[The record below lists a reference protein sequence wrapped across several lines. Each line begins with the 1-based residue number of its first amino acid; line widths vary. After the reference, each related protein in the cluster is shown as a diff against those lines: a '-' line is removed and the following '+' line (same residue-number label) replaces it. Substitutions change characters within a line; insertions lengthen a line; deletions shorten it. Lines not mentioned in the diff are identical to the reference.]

1 MSGDKPL
8 SQHDIDQLLGAI
20 SKPKAPAQDVK
31 TSTRSERSSGV
42 KQKEVTERPFDPGS
56 QHRVV
61 RERLHTLEII
71 NERFARQFRMN
82 LFNLLRRNADITV
95 ESVRYQRFQDFSDNI
110 PSPINLNIVAMKPLR
125 GTALIVFPHNMV
137 SMIVEN
143 LFGGD
148 GRLISRNEVR
158 EFTATEQ
165 RIINRVLN
173 LAMDAYQE
181 AWRTVFQIKMSYI
194 RSEMQPKFASITTS
208 PSELVVATTFH
219 LEVGHL
225 EANFQICMP
234 YSMIEPLRDRLT
246 NLRADGSSA
255 SDQAWRKRF
264 TQEIQESEV
273 ELVTE
278 FVQIPVRLPQI
289 MGLKV
294 GDVLP
299 VELPTTVTATVS
311 GIPVL
316 ESEYG
321 AVNDHRALRVKKVL
335 ENHVM
340 PTQKREIGSVF
351 KAPAEDFENE

>member
-20 SKPKAPAQDVK
+20 SKPKQPAQEIK
-31 TSTRSERSSGV
+31 SASRRERSGRV
-42 KQKEVTERPFDPGS
+42 KQKDVNERPFDPGS

-95 ESVRYQRFQDFSDNI
+95 ESVRYQRFQDFSDEI
-110 PSPINLNIVAMKPLR
+110 PSPINLNIVSMKPLR
-125 GTALIVFPHNMV
+125 GSALIVFPHNMV

-148 GRLISRNEVR
+148 GRLITRNDTR

-181 AWRTVFQIKMSYI
+181 AWRTVYQIKMSYI

-208 PSELVVATTFH
+208 PSELVVSTTYH

-225 EANFQICMP
+225 EANFNICMP

-255 SDQAWRKRF
+255 SDQAWRQRF
-264 TQEIQESEV
+264 SKELQESEV

-278 FVQIPVRLPQI
+278 FAQIPVRLPQI

-299 VELPTTVTATVS
+299 VDLPATVTASVS

-316 ESEYG
+316 ECDFG
-321 AVNDHRALRVKKVL
+321 ASNDHRALRVKKVL

-340 PTQKREIGSVF
+340 PTRKREVGSVF
-351 KAPAEDFENE
+351 AAPAEDFEND